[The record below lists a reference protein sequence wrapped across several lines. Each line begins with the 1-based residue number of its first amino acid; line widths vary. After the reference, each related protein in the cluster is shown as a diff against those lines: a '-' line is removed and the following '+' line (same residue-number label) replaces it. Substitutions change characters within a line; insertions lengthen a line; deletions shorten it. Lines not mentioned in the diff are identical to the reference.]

1 MYWPDAVNLGGEDT
15 MNAQSITIR
24 PARPT
29 NDEGRKFAAYM
40 DNASEGGFKI
50 MFGKRF
56 EEIVSQVYLKPNHDL
71 SYETVVFAEV
81 DGDIV
86 GMVSGYTAEQYGE
99 FRKDVLNQ
107 VAGRTMLRIS
117 FFFALLSSMMRF
129 LHTYDAGDFYVEFL
143 AVDEAHRGQ
152 GIGLA
157 LMETIENRAGKCGAT
172 QLALDAARH
181 NKGAHRLYE
190 RIGFSAI
197 RQWPK
202 TRLVRPNILR
212 MTKPL

>member
-1 MYWPDAVNLGGEDT
+1 MESQL
-15 MNAQSITIR
+15 ITVR
-24 PARPT
+24 PASPT
-29 NDEGRKFAAYM
+29 PDEGRKFAIYM
-40 DNASEGGFKI
+40 NSASEGGFKI

-71 SYETVVFAEV
+71 SYETAIFAEV

-86 GMVSGYTAEQYGE
+86 GMVSGYTAEQHRQ
-99 FRKDVLNQ
+99 FHKDVLNQ

-129 LHTYDAGDFYVEFL
+129 LHTYSTGDFYVEFL

-152 GIGLA
+152 GIGFA
-157 LMETIENRAGKCGAT
+157 LMKAIEDHARTCGAT
-172 QLALDAARH
+172 QLALDAARR
-181 NKGAHRLYE
+181 NKGAQRLYE
-190 RIGFSAI
+190 RIGFTAI

-202 TRLVRPNILR
+202 TSLVRPNILR
-212 MTKPL
+212 MIKPL